1 MAIQFQKGDVVDVLG
16 EKFVVLD
23 IQGDNDYLGSDEG
36 PVHDWI
42 ERLTL
47 VQLRGERTI
56 LEAQA

>member
-1 MAIQFQKGDVVDVLG
+1 MATQLQKGDVVSVLN

-23 IQGDNDYLGSDEG
+23 IQSGNEFLCVDSG

-47 VQLRGERTI
+47 MQLRDERTKV
-56 LEAQA
+56 EA

>member
-1 MAIQFQKGDVVDVLG
+1 MAVQLQKGDVVDVLG

-23 IQGDNDYLGSDEG
+23 IQGDNEFLGSDGG
-36 PVHDWI
+36 PAHDWI

-56 LEAQA
+56 AEVQS